1 MSVII
6 ERRQALA
13 KELLRTTGGPCRVK
27 LCGMFREQDIEAV
40 NEAKPDFCGFIVNV
54 PASHRSL
61 STERAKTLAREVGS
75 GIFTVGVYV
84 DETYENVCRDGRE
97 GCFDVIQL
105 HGEEDEG
112 YIERVRSRTD
122 APIIQAFQV
131 RREQDV
137 RSANESTADM
147 VLLDSGQGT
156 GREFDWSLLASVE
169 RPYILAGGLTPENV
183 GQVIRELHPWGVD
196 MSSGLETDRVK
207 DPEKIRA
214 AVAAVRSANNA

>member
-1 MSVII
+1 MNDTT

-13 KELLRTTGGPCRVK
+13 AELLRTTDGPCRVK

-84 DETYENVCRDGRE
+84 NDTDDRVARDGSQ
-97 GCFDVIQL
+97 GYFDVIQL

>member
-1 MSVII
+1 MSVIT

-13 KELLRTTGGPCRVK
+13 KELLHAMGGPCRVK
-27 LCGMFREQDIEAV
+27 LCGMFREQDITAV
-40 NEAKPDFCGFIVNV
+40 NEAEPDFCGFITNV
-54 PASHRSL
+54 PSSHRSL
-61 STERAKTLAREVGS
+61 STERAKTLAREVGP

-84 DETYENVCRDGRE
+84 DDTDDRVARDGSP
-97 GCFDVIQL
+97 GYFDVIQL

-137 RSANESTADM
+137 WNANKSTADM

-169 RPYILAGGLTPENV
+169 RPFILAGGLTPENV
-183 GQVIRELHPWGVD
+183 GQVIRELRPWGVD

>member
-1 MSVII
+1 MSVIT

-13 KELLRTTGGPCRVK
+13 KELLHTTGSPCRVK
-27 LCGMFREQDIEAV
+27 LCGMFREQDVEAV

-84 DETYENVCRDGRE
+84 NDTDDRVARDGSQ
-97 GCFDVIQL
+97 GYFDVIQL

>member
-1 MSVII
+1 MNDTT

-13 KELLRTTGGPCRVK
+13 AELLRTTDGPCRVK

-84 DETYENVCRDGRE
+84 DDTDDRVARDGSQ
-97 GCFDVIQL
+97 GYFDVIQL

-196 MSSGLETDRVK
+196 LSSGLETDRVK

>member
-1 MSVII
+1 MSVIT

-13 KELLRTTGGPCRVK
+13 KELLHTTDGPCRVK

>member
-1 MSVII
+1 
-6 ERRQALA
+6 
-13 KELLRTTGGPCRVK
+13 
-27 LCGMFREQDIEAV
+27 
-40 NEAKPDFCGFIVNV
+40 
-54 PASHRSL
+54 
-61 STERAKTLAREVGS
+61 VGA

-105 HGEEDEG
+105 HGEEDEE
-112 YIERVRSRTD
+112 YIEGVRACTK